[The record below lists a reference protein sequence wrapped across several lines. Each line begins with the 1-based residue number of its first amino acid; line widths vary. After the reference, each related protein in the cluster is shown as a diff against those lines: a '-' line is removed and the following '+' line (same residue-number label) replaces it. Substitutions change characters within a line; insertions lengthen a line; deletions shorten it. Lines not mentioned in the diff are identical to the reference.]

1 MCGVSNSGRYFDWSP
16 YFNYDSED
24 LFELSKELP
33 LPNKTTYIYDENG
46 IEINKEIDNIIV
58 ESYKALL
65 KGDPVSKYENTV
77 TFLSNL
83 KNHLNV

>member
-24 LFELSKELP
+24 LFELSKKLP

-46 IEINKEIDNIIV
+46 IEINK
-58 ESYKALL
+58 
-65 KGDPVSKYENTV
+65 
-77 TFLSNL
+77 
-83 KNHLNV
+83 